1 MTLNFVS
8 LPQNINTF
16 LKQFPITE
24 MRGEEIFASMTFYLA
39 NGEKDT
45 VVEVKDIKSRWSK
58 TLLGKRYNSAF
69 ANRAQGWIDSRGR
82 GKVCLTDEGIEFIE
96 SLVQPTFSSR
106 SGLTVF
112 KKGSTHSFDKF
123 LRSIFKKATKNVD
136 VADAYVAGNIF
147 DNLLDEVPSTVPI
160 QLLYGKDVGGFITK
174 STRFAKQYS
183 FQKKESKQFHDRF
196 LIVDEKG
203 YIIGPSLKDAA
214 DKKPATVVALNDSDS
229 RKLADLF
236 TDLWG

>member
-1 MTLNFVS
+1 VN

-16 LKQFPITE
+16 LKQFPIKE

-39 NGEKDT
+39 NGKKKT
-45 VVEVKDIKSRWSK
+45 AVEVKDIKGRWSK
-58 TLLGKRYNSAF
+58 TFLGKIYNPAF
-69 ANRAQGWIDSRGR
+69 ANRAQGWVDSYGR
-82 GKVCLTDEGIEFIE
+82 GKVCLTDEGIEYLE
-96 SLVQPTFSSR
+96 SLVQPVSSSR

-123 LRSIFKKATKNVD
+123 LRSIFKKVTKNVD
-136 VADAYVAGNIF
+136 IADTYVAGNIF
-147 DNLLDEVPSTVPI
+147 DSLLDEIPNTIPI
-160 QLLYGKDVGGFITK
+160 RLLYGRDVGGFVTK

-183 FQKKESKQFHDRF
+183 FQGKESKQFHDRF
-196 LIVDEKG
+196 LIVDGKG

-214 DKKPATVVALNDSDS
+214 DKKPATMVALNDPDS
-229 RKLADLF
+229 QKLANLF